1 MYILCLLCFFGGK
14 LRHAMEKD
22 FGFKSKKTLV
32 FCHGGLDIF
41 FFFSFQS
48 ALQISVYLEYK

>member
-1 MYILCLLCFFGGK
+1 
-14 LRHAMEKD
+14 MEKD